1 MSFFESIWFE
11 VIGVVIGLIY
21 LYLEYKA
28 NKWLWPVG
36 VLMPVVYAFIFY
48 HSKFYAD
55 MGIYIYYFF
64 VSIYGWIKWTK
75 GESGE
80 AEIPISNTPSRYT
93 LPLSAIGIAIFA
105 LIAFILVRYTD
116 SPVPY
121 GDSFTSMLSIIAM
134 WMLAHKY
141 VEQWWVWFAVN
152 TISTGLYLWKGLYP
166 TAALFT
172 VYSVISIFGYFK
184 WRKMMMEASTA
195 IPVSTEKDPNNPKSN

>member
-1 MSFFESIWFE
+1 MLAFFQSVWFE
-11 VIGVVIGLIY
+11 IIGAVIGLAY

-36 VLMPVVYAFIFY
+36 VLMPVVYVFIFY
-48 HSKFYAD
+48 FSKFYAD

-64 VSIYGWIKWTK
+64 ASIYGWHKWSK
-75 GESGE
+75 GNSGE
-80 AEIPISNTPSRYT
+80 TEMPISSFPRRYAGA
-93 LPLSAIGIAIFA
+93 LAAIGIAIFA

-121 GDSFTSMLSIIAM
+121 GDSFTTMLSILGM

-141 VEQWWVWFAVN
+141 VEQWGLWFAAN
-152 TISTGLYLWKGLYP
+152 FFSTGLYLWKGLYP

-172 VYSVISIFGYFK
+172 VYTVISVFGYFK
-184 WRKMMMEASTA
+184 WRKMMREATTPPSA
-195 IPVSTEKDPNNPKSN
+195 